1 MPREGKGCLVTY
13 RLIGQCHKL
22 RIVRY
27 IIVSFQTEYDR
38 SCGPRYIY
46 SLIPRSVHSFHTLMF
61 ATRKRKGEAPLSN
74 DPDTKRVRHWER
86 MQTGFDAAKLKIQR
100 NHRVRKKRGL
110 DALHAT
116 DKYKSMTSAERE
128 QADTT
133 VIMDCET
140 RRNTDLAAAA
150 RQWKHLNQSSDDKS
164 NDNSN
169 DDANDD
175 NDSGDGRDDDNA
187 NDLDS
192 ESPDDNEADMSD
204 PEFEVNESAAAQ
216 EGVPYELDEDGKV
229 KLDEETTAGL
239 RHILERARQRNALF
253 IRRVMEL
260 GGQHSENEINWES
273 EDSEASADE
282 TNEKK
287 NE

>member
-1 MPREGKGCLVTY
+1 ML
-13 RLIGQCHKL
+13 
-22 RIVRY
+22 
-27 IIVSFQTEYDR
+27 
-38 SCGPRYIY
+38 
-46 SLIPRSVHSFHTLMF
+46 RSVHSFHTPMF
-61 ATRKRKGEAPLSN
+61 ATRKRKGEAPLSS
-74 DPDTKRVRHWER
+74 DPNTKRVRHWER

-100 NHRVRKKRGL
+100 NHRVRKKRAL

-133 VIMDCET
+133 VIMDCDA
-140 RRNTDLAAAA
+140 RRDTDLAAAA
-150 RQWKHLNQSSDDKS
+150 RQWKRLNQGSDDKS
-164 NDNSN
+164 NDDSN
-169 DDANDD
+169 DDAKDDSNDD
-175 NDSGDGRDDDNA
+175 SDNYSGDGRDDDNA
-187 NDLDS
+187 NDLDW
-192 ESPDDNEADMSD
+192 ESPDDNEADISD
-204 PEFEVNESAAAQ
+204 REFEVDESAASQ

-253 IRRVMEL
+253 IIRVMEL

-282 TNEKK
+282 ADEENE
-287 NE
+287 